1 MWGLVQASGIEIEVE
16 GELAVATVLCPN
28 ALQGL
33 AGSLAHTV
41 GLQPA
46 LHPNVA
52 TFGLPD
58 LGELHH
64 AATLGTFEEVV
75 AEGSHPKDR
84 TRTPPHLSLL
94 LRRYFQSNR
103 EEDINGHDSRY

>member
-75 AEGSHPKDR
+75 AEGSHPH
-84 TRTPPHLSLL
+84 TPPSFPIIEKILSE
-94 LRRYFQSNR
+94 YS
-103 EEDINGHDSRY
+103 

>member
-1 MWGLVQASGIEIEVE
+1 
-16 GELAVATVLCPN
+16 
-28 ALQGL
+28 
-33 AGSLAHTV
+33 V

-46 LHPNVA
+46 LHPNVG

-75 AEGSHPKDR
+75 AEGSHPH
-84 TRTPPHLSLL
+84 TPPSFPIIEKILS
-94 LRRYFQSNR
+94 
-103 EEDINGHDSRY
+103 E